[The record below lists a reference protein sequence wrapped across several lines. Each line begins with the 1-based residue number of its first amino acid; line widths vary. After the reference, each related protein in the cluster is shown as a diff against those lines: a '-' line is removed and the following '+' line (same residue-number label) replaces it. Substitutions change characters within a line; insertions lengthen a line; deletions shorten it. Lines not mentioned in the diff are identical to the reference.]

1 MQSNYIIKFDKS
13 IRKLFVS
20 AGKIS
25 LKNPSQLLFFIR
37 MFFQQ
42 IKAIKVR
49 NKYLEKGIR
58 VPPFLIFSITN
69 KCNLNCKGCYQKA
82 QKRPEL
88 KDINEEKFI
97 NILNEAKE
105 LGISIILLAG
115 GEPLMRPDLLK
126 ATKLFPETVFP
137 IFTNGTLIDEDYI
150 NTFKTQKNLI
160 PILSIEGFEQITDN
174 RRGKGVYQAIKEAVE
189 KFQSKSIF
197 FGISL
202 TITRMNFDTIT
213 NKHFIMDFVN
223 SGCGLFFFV
232 EYTPMTEETENWIPT
247 DEQREKLKELS
258 EIFRKKYSAL
268 AICFPGDEDEYG
280 GCLSSGRG
288 FVHISAEGKVE
299 PCPFAPFSDSNLTE
313 MSLKEALQSKFLQK
327 IRSNEDELKET
338 GGGCV
343 LWQKREWVKTLLNES
358 GNTETS

>member
-1 MQSNYIIKFDKS
+1 MKLHYINKFDYS
-13 IRKLFVS
+13 IKRLFVS

-25 LKNPSQLLFFIR
+25 LRKPSQLHFFIR

-42 IKAIKVR
+42 LKAIKLR
-49 NKYLEKGIR
+49 TKYLELGIR

-82 QKRPEL
+82 QKRPQT
-88 KDINEEKFI
+88 KDIDKAKFKSV
-97 NILNEAKE
+97 LTEAKE
-105 LGISIILLAG
+105 LGISIVLLAG
-115 GEPLMRPDLLK
+115 GEPLIRPDLLNE
-126 ATKLFPETVFP
+126 TKFFPEIVFP
-137 IFTNGTLIDEDYI
+137 IFTNGTLIDEKYI

-160 PILSIEGFEQITDN
+160 PIVSLEGFEQITDD
-174 RRGKGVYQAIKEAVE
+174 RRGTGVYQKIKDTIKELQ
-189 KFQSKSIF
+189 KKSIF
-197 FGISL
+197 YGISL

-213 NKHFIMDFVN
+213 NTQFITNFIN

-232 EYTPMTEETENWIPT
+232 EFTPMTEETENWIPT
-247 DEQREKLKELS
+247 NEQRKKLKELS
-258 EIFRKKYSAL
+258 EVFRKKYSAL

-288 FVHISAEGKVE
+288 FVHISAEGNVE
-299 PCPFAPFSDSNLTE
+299 PCPFAPFSDSNLKDMT
-313 MSLKEALQSKFLQK
+313 LKEALQSKFLQK

-343 LWQKREWVKTLLNES
+343 LWQKRKWVKTLLEEN
-358 GNTETS
+358 NNI